1 MRVVAVGL
9 DPRESHPVL
18 LLQEAT
24 GRQRVL
30 PVCVG
35 LPEATAIELERQHV
49 VAPRPVTHQ
58 LIANVIRSAGRRL
71 EHVRITA
78 LRDSIFHAELV
89 LDQGTRV
96 SARVSDAV
104 TLALHLDVP
113 IQAEEVVLEEAALA
127 SAEVIDAD
135 ALMSRSDEADEIGTE
150 AAETSAEELEEFR
163 RFLDRASP
171 EDFGTND

>member
-18 LLQEAT
+18 LLQETA
-24 GRQRVL
+24 GRHRVL

-49 VAPRPVTHQ
+49 TTPRPVTHQ
-58 LIANVIRSAGRRL
+58 LIANVISSAGRRL
-71 EHVRITA
+71 EHVRITE

-89 LDQGTRV
+89 LDEGTRV

-113 IQAEEVVLEEAALA
+113 IQAEEVVLDEAALA
-127 SAEVIDAD
+127 NAEVIDAD
-135 ALMSRSDEADEIGTE
+135 ALVGESGDTATGAPEQADE
-150 AAETSAEELEEFR
+150 LEQFR
-163 RFLDRASP
+163 RFLDSASP
-171 EDFGTND
+171 EDFGTSS